1 EEEELKELAY
11 FLSISKRAE
20 KKKIALDF
28 FRSYF
33 SKLRQTDEREK
44 RQGFVQAEDKK
55 LTSEEFMRK
64 YGSILKL

>member
-1 EEEELKELAY
+1 MSVSFVVKNFTLTW
-11 FLSISKRAE
+11 
-20 KKKIALDF
+20 KKKIVLDF
-28 FRSYF
+28 FRIYF
-33 SKLRQTDEREK
+33 SKLRQTDEKEK